1 MRDLHARLDV
11 LGYRCADQGETFGD
25 ATRSL
30 VEAFQHSR
38 GLPLTGEVDGVTFE
52 RLEEAGWSL
61 GDRLL
66 YVAQPLLRG
75 DDVADLQV
83 HLAQLG
89 FNPGRIDGIF
99 GTATAAALVDFQ
111 CHRGLDESGTLT
123 RATLAELRRMIRRD
137 ADGHLVTDALDLA
150 MATARVMGPVVICGG
165 GPLVNRVAR
174 ESATLGE
181 TRNLGD
187 LSCQEVAT
195 RANAAA
201 ASLVLS
207 FEMKP
212 DLDVIHVHYWASYR
226 SHSRRG
232 ERLASALASRVS
244 HGADLPRVE
253 VTGMALPILRETA
266 MTTLH
271 IQHGEATE
279 AALGALA
286 RDIALVAHHRE

>member
-1 MRDLHARLDV
+1 MRDLHTRLDA
-11 LGYRCADQGETFGD
+11 LGYRCADQVETFGD
-25 ATRSL
+25 ATHSL

-38 GLPLTGEVDGVTFE
+38 GLPLTGEVDVVTWE

-66 YVAQPLLRG
+66 YVTRPPLRG

-99 GTATAAALVDFQ
+99 GATTANALRDFQ
-111 CHRGLDESGTLT
+111 RHRGLDESETLT
-123 RATLAELRRMIRRD
+123 RATLAELRRMVRRD

-150 MATARVMGPVVICGG
+150 TAAARVAGPVVICGS
-165 GPLVNRVAR
+165 GPLVPRVAR
-174 ESATLGE
+174 ECAAFGE

-187 LSCQEVAT
+187 LSCQEVAS
-195 RANAAA
+195 RANALG

-207 FEMKP
+207 FELKP
-212 DLDVIHVHYWASYR
+212 DLDVIHIHYWASYQ

-232 ERLASALASRVS
+232 ERLASAVASRVS
-244 HGADLPRVE
+244 HTADLARVE
-253 VTGMALPILRETA
+253 VTGMAIPILRETA

-271 IQHGEATE
+271 VEHGDASE
-279 AALGALA
+279 AALGSLA
-286 RDIALVAHHRE
+286 RDIALVVHNRD

>member
-1 MRDLHARLDV
+1 VRELHSRLDG
-11 LGYRCADQGETFGD
+11 LGYRCADAPDTFGD
-25 ATRSL
+25 ATHSL
-30 VEAFQHSR
+30 VEAFQHAR
-38 GLPLTGEVDGVTFE
+38 GLALTGEVDDVTWA

-66 YVAQPLLRG
+66 YVTTPLLRG

-99 GTATAAALVDFQ
+99 GASTAAALVDFQ
-111 CHRGLDESGTLT
+111 RHRGLDESATLT
-123 RATLAELRRMIRRD
+123 RATLAELHRMVRRD

-150 MATARVMGPVVICGG
+150 TAAALLSGPIVVCGG

-174 ESATLGE
+174 ECAAFGE
-181 TRNLGD
+181 ARNLGD
-187 LSCQEVAT
+187 LSCEEVASQ
-195 RANAAA
+195 ANALG

-212 DLDVIHVHYWASYR
+212 TLDVIHVHYWASYR

-232 ERLASALASRVS
+232 ERLASALASRLS
-244 HGADLPRVE
+244 HTPDLSRVE
-253 VTGMALPILRETA
+253 VTGMALPILRETT

-271 IQHGEATE
+271 IEHGEASE
-279 AALGALA
+279 VALGALA
-286 RDIALVAHHRE
+286 RDVALVVHNRD